1 MQEVYQLT
9 AWLMSKTFKMKIGGL
24 KRKCR
29 FVGPNP
35 VERGDHYFVVT
46 DAERHRFQS
55 VEEMTHTL
63 NAIEREVPG
72 ENVLEVIKFL
82 RRFPTQYSLGKTL
95 LNIASIADGNT
106 KLQRFENR
114 EDGVNTVEY
123 PNRVYIRWF
132 I

>member
-1 MQEVYQLT
+1 MHEVYQLT

-35 VERGDHYFVVT
+35 IEVGDHYFIVT
-46 DAERHRFQS
+46 DGERHRFQS
-55 VEEMTHTL
+55 VEEMTHKL
-63 NAIEREVPG
+63 NRIELEVPG

-82 RRFPTQYSLGKTL
+82 RRFPDQYPLGKTL
-95 LNIASIADGNT
+95 INIASIADGNT

-114 EDGVNTVEY
+114 EEGVNSATY
-123 PNRVYIRWF
+123 PNRIYIRWF